1 LDRNGG
7 IVLRLNWKFTAIIP
21 LLGLLWAQDDTIFR
35 SDSRLVVLHATAE
48 DKDGRL
54 VMDLPRSSFQVFENG
69 VRQEIK
75 SFRREDVPVSL
86 GLIIDNSASMTDKR
100 ATVAAASL
108 ALVGSSNPE
117 DEVFIVNFDEAPSL
131 TVDFTSDVMR
141 LKKGLTDIKSRGGTA
156 MRDALRTAIEHVKDR
171 DKKDKKVLVVVT
183 DGNDNS
189 SMQPLDTVI
198 RAAQQSDVLIYAVG
212 LLADETPREA
222 EKAKKALDALV
233 RATGGQAYYP
243 NDVSEINR
251 IAPQIASEI
260 RNQYIVTYSPTNQE
274 LDGSFRQIRLL
285 VDSPGISNVRTRS
298 GYYATPDRRPPVK
311 RHESS
316 D

>member
-1 LDRNGG
+1 
-7 IVLRLNWKFTAIIP
+7 LRLNWRFAAIIP

-131 TVDFTSDVMR
+131 TVDFTSDITR
-141 LKKGLTDIKSRGGTA
+141 LKKGLTGIKSRGGTA

-198 RAAQQSDVLIYAVG
+198 RAAQQSDILIYAVG

-222 EKAKKALDALV
+222 DKAKKALDALV

-243 NDVSEINR
+243 KDVSEINR

-274 LDGSFRQIRLL
+274 LDGSFRQIRLV
-285 VDSPGISNVRTRS
+285 VDSPGIANVRTRS